1 MAGRIDARLKEL
13 GLELPEPPKAVANYV
28 PWRVSGDQVFI
39 SGQISA
45 GYTGKVPDAVSP
57 EDAYKAAR
65 VSGLSLIAQLRTAC
79 EGDLDRV
86 TGVIRLG
93 GFVNCQPDFAEIPQ
107 IINGA
112 SDLMVEIFDDP
123 GRHARAAVGA
133 VNLPLNAA
141 VEVEGVFEIR

>member
-1 MAGRIDARLKEL
+1 M
-13 GLELPEPPKAVANYV
+13 
-28 PWRVSGDQVFI
+28 
-39 SGQISA
+39 
-45 GYTGKVPDAVSP
+45 
-57 EDAYKAAR
+57 
-65 VSGLSLIAQLRTAC
+65 
-79 EGDLDRV
+79 

-107 IINGA
+107 VINGA